1 MAFALLCRFTAN
13 TEDELG
19 LAWLGQEGVHRSMEF
34 AKQLQAL
41 AKHEKSEEMQSI
53 LTISERSC
61 KKCHPQLPSNSGLEP
76 LQEGPEDAPRTYFND
91 IIFFSFQVYLKVFFK
106 IHNRFDNH
114 KHIF

>member
-13 TEDELG
+13 TEVMLAMYSRLLDRSEDELG

-53 LTISERSC
+53 LTISERS
-61 KKCHPQLPSNSGLEP
+61 
-76 LQEGPEDAPRTYFND
+76 
-91 IIFFSFQVYLKVFFK
+91 
-106 IHNRFDNH
+106 
-114 KHIF
+114 